1 MEIPAHDPKH
11 DHAQISDDEVHFL
24 DPGFLNPAENMALDA
39 LLLDLPGWWF
49 RLTRWSTPCV
59 TLGRF
64 QTFPDG
70 SIPPPSTRQP
80 IQRETHGEIPQIYPF
95 QIYPQITLSQPATA
109 LPAVRRITGGG
120 SILHGEDL
128 TIAISGPCPSAVFP
142 RRKPA
147 EVAAYISQKISAVLG
162 DHIQTR
168 GGHDE
173 ENSMQNI
180 VDCFDRRSPS
190 DLVFDPGSGPVKA
203 GGLALA
209 FRPGRV
215 LLEGSLKREHLGFD
229 RPHDQTCD
237 QTYDRQWLSR
247 VAQQL
252 LSLPP
257 HSSLE
262 DGSHRWHEDLSD
274 IPWQESHLGEC
285 VRQKVDSQFGQEK
298 WNRR

>member
-11 DHAQISDDEVHFL
+11 DHAEISNDEVNFL

-64 QTFPDG
+64 QTFLAG
-70 SIPPPSTRQP
+70 STRSP
-80 IQRETHGEIPQIYPF
+80 IQRESHGEIPQIYPF
-95 QIYPQITLSQPATA
+95 QISPQITLSHPATA

-147 EVAAYISQKISAVLG
+147 EVAAYFSQKISAVLG

-173 ENSMQNI
+173 ENSMQSI

-215 LLEGSLKREHLGFD
+215 LLEGSLKREHLSLD
-229 RPHDQTCD
+229 RPHDQTHD
-237 QTYDRQWLSR
+237 QTHDRQWLSR
-247 VAQQL
+247 VAHQL

-257 HSSLE
+257 HSSLKE
-262 DGSHRWHEDLSD
+262 GSHRWHEDLSD
-274 IPWQESHLGEC
+274 IPWEESHLGEC

>member
-1 MEIPAHDPKH
+1 LEIPAHDPKH
-11 DHAQISDDEVHFL
+11 DHAEISNDEVNFL

-64 QTFPDG
+64 QTFLAG
-70 SIPPPSTRQP
+70 STRSP
-80 IQRETHGEIPQIYPF
+80 IQRESHGEIPQIYPF
-95 QIYPQITLSQPATA
+95 QISPQITLSHPATA

-147 EVAAYISQKISAVLG
+147 EVAAYFSQKISAVLG

-173 ENSMQNI
+173 ENSMQSI

-215 LLEGSLKREHLGFD
+215 LLEGSLKREHLSLD
-229 RPHDQTCD
+229 RPHDQTH
-237 QTYDRQWLSR
+237 DRQWLSR

-257 HSSLE
+257 HSSLKE
-262 DGSHRWHEDLSD
+262 GSHRWHEDLSD
-274 IPWQESHLGEC
+274 IPWEESHLGEC

>member
-11 DHAQISDDEVHFL
+11 DHAEISNDEVNFL

-64 QTFPDG
+64 QTFLAG
-70 SIPPPSTRQP
+70 STRSP
-80 IQRETHGEIPQIYPF
+80 IQRESHGEIPQIYPF
-95 QIYPQITLSQPATA
+95 QISPQITLSHTATA

-128 TIAISGPCPSAVFP
+128 TIAISGPCPSDVFP

-147 EVAAYISQKISAVLG
+147 EVAAYFSQKISAVLG

-173 ENSMQNI
+173 ENSMQSI

-215 LLEGSLKREHLGFD
+215 LLEGSLKREHLSLD
-229 RPHDQTCD
+229 RPHDQTH
-237 QTYDRQWLSR
+237 DRQWLSR

-257 HSSLE
+257 HSSLKE
-262 DGSHRWHEDLSD
+262 GSHRWHEDLSD
-274 IPWQESHLGEC
+274 IPWEESHLGEC